1 MRPHPGWRTAASLG
15 GRRTRRSC
23 WPTQMSCDLNRYRAG
38 SHARVKGERDSRRG
52 SRRRACT
59 GVLSLAP
66 RRAGDAAECVRFQRQ
81 MVINSKRAAA
91 CRVVTAQRARVPM
104 AYANLTCTAPDTQV
118 ASSLLVR
125 RRRRRNERRLN
136 GGTRKTAKKN
146 PAFAGFSRLR
156 GKRGVLFRVFGGRRS
171 LGSARQPLTVE

>member
-1 MRPHPGWRTAASLG
+1 MRREAVERVDRV
-15 GRRTRRSC
+15 GRR
-23 WPTQMSCDLNRYRAG
+23 MSCDLNRYRAG
-38 SHARVKGERDSRRG
+38 SRARVKGERDSRRG